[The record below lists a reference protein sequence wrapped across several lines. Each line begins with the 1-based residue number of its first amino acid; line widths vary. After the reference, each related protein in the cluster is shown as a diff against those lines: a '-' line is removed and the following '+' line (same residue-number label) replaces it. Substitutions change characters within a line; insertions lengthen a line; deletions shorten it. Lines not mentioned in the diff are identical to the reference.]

1 MCDLESGESVF
12 DVMRVLRF
20 WMEIVDSRFIVQEEY
35 SSTKSEEKFFNYV
48 RFEPFVE
55 ELPAHIQRCSL

>member
-1 MCDLESGESVF
+1 MF